1 MSDFE
6 ECVRYMYM
14 YEYYCTVQC
23 TVLVLVLVR
32 YMYRYLYLYGQY
44 LYSYGTCARIS
55 SHPWGSITGLTAHQ
69 QLDSR
74 PALGNEMTHSEN
86 DLRPKI
92 RDFWF
97 LIPQEGVNFALRNAA
112 KCQRIGAKMP
122 KMPRGVQNAEKCRE
136 GSRMPKALPAPN
148 RRPNTRGFQHQS
160 TRAVGTMRVRR
171 KVMCN
176 NERRERHN
184 TQHSRSL

>member
-1 MSDFE
+1 MTES
-6 ECVRYMYM
+6 VRNQYYVRVVQLYSYRYMYM
-14 YEYYCTVQC
+14 YEYYCTVHC
-23 TVLVLVLVR
+23 TVLVLVR

-122 KMPRGVQNAEKCRE
+122 KMPRGVQNAEKCLE

-148 RRPNTRGFQHQS
+148 RRPKPVLYYGSIRNTTYTS
-160 TRAVGTMRVRR
+160 TAAGQR
-171 KVMCN
+171 
-176 NERRERHN
+176 
-184 TQHSRSL
+184 

>member
-1 MSDFE
+1 MWYS
-6 ECVRYMYM
+6 CTRTGT
-14 YEYYCTVQC
+14 CTCTSTTVQYSVL
-23 TVLVLVLVR
+23 VLVLVLVR

-122 KMPRGVQNAEKCRE
+122 KNAARGAKSRKMPRGVQNAK
-136 GSRMPKALPAPN
+136 
-148 RRPNTRGFQHQS
+148 S
-160 TRAVGTMRVRR
+160 TAGIWPTSHGR
-171 KVMCN
+171 C
-176 NERRERHN
+176 HD
-184 TQHSRSL
+184 